1 MLKSIAAGLAVAS
14 LMAVAA
20 GPSPARAEILYPWC
34 AQYSGEDMSG
44 TNCGF
49 VTLAQCMA
57 TVSGIGGFCQEN
69 PAYPP
74 ATPKPKRQRAPR
86 N

>member
-1 MLKSIAAGLAVAS
+1 MLKSIAAAFAVAC

-34 AQYSGEDMSG
+34 AQYSGEDMAS

-57 TVSGIGGFCQEN
+57 TISGIGGFCQEN

-74 ATPKPKRQRAPR
+74 AAPKPKRQRGPR
-86 N
+86 D

>member
-1 MLKSIAAGLAVAS
+1 MLKSIAAAFAMATMAC
-14 LMAVAA
+14 LMAA
-20 GPSPARAEILYPWC
+20 SPARAETQYPWC
-34 AQYSGEDMSG
+34 AQYSDEDNNS

-49 VTLAQCMA
+49 VTLAQCKE

-69 PAYPP
+69 PAYP
-74 ATPKPKRQRAPR
+74 AALPKPKRQRAPR